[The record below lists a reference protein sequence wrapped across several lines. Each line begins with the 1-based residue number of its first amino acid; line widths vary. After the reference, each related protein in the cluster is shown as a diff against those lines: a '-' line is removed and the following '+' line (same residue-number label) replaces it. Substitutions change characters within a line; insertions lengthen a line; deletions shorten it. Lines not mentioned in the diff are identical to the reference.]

1 MRLRIFVFFLLI
13 VLTLAGAY
21 VIFTPH
27 KSGIARNGEFV
38 DAVDEMSQCVVR
50 SAAEEGFDLMVDDKS
65 LSGFDYQVM
74 LGAGMEISCSEQ
86 FLEDIM
92 GCSVSVFPTGKVTV
106 DRKNVHLEYNEGS
119 NIILVTQD
127 GNTRRV
133 EFSPNA
139 KVTESGGVFLP
150 VSEVL
155 GNLGYSANYIY
166 SRRAVDFKCIDDG
179 KYLPEAYDM
188 RAVGRVTPVRD
199 QGVYGT
205 CWAFASLGALETIL
219 MPEENNVYSVDHMS
233 MNNNFSLELS
243 EGGEH
248 GISISYLASWLG
260 PVMDRDDP
268 YGDGETNT
276 NLQAV
281 KHLEEAIIMKE
292 RNDETIKSA
301 IYKYGG
307 VETSMFL
314 EMSYGASDSEFY
326 NGDTASYFYD
336 GEEMPNHAVVL
347 VGWDDNYPK
356 ERFKKQPSRNGAY
369 ICKNSWGEAFG
380 DGGYF
385 YVSYDDSNL
394 CQETIVYSKLVEPN
408 DFDNIYQTD
417 MLGWIGQMGF
427 GQDSAYFA
435 NCYKAEG
442 KENLSAVSFYAT
454 GPDTSFSVYIVRN
467 FTDKKSLND
476 REMVGQGQTRYA
488 GYYTVKFDDEIPL
501 NEGEKY
507 AVIVS
512 IKTPGSE
519 RPIAIECD
527 AGDRTEG
534 IDLRD
539 GEGYMSL
546 YGEVWHRAE
555 NSECNICLKAFTKN
569 RTAGE
574 ADEEGE
580 Q

>member
-1 MRLRIFVFFLLI
+1 MRTRIVVFFLLI
-13 VLTLAGAY
+13 ILTLAGAY

-27 KSGIARNGEFV
+27 KAGIGRNSEF
-38 DAVDEMSQCVVR
+38 DGAVNSLSEKIVES
-50 SAAEEGFDLMVDDKS
+50 AEESGFDLMVDDKS
-65 LSGFDYQVM
+65 LSGFDYQVKI
-74 LGAGMEISCSEQ
+74 GPGMEISCSEQ

-106 DRKNVHLEYNEGS
+106 ERKDVHLEYNEGS
-119 NIILVTQD
+119 NVIVMKKGADIK
-127 GNTRRV
+127 RI
-133 EFSPNA
+133 EFSPDA
-139 KVTESGGVFLP
+139 KVTEDGGVFLP
-150 VSEVL
+150 VGEVL
-155 GNLGYSANYIY
+155 GNLGYSAEYIY

-179 KYLPEAYDM
+179 KYLPESYDM
-188 RAVGRVTPVRD
+188 RTTGRVTPVRD

-276 NLQAV
+276 NLEAV

-307 VETSMFL
+307 VETSMYL
-314 EMSYGASDSEFY
+314 GMTYGANDSEFY
-326 NGDTASYFYD
+326 NAETGSYYYD
-336 GEEMPNHAVVL
+336 GDEMPNHAVVL

-356 ERFKKQPSRNGAY
+356 ERFNKQPSRNGAY
-369 ICKNSWGEAFG
+369 ICKNSWGETFG
-380 DGGYF
+380 ESGYF
-385 YVSYDDSNL
+385 YVSYDDTNL

-442 KENLSAVSFYAT
+442 KENLAAVSFYAT
-454 GPDTSFSVYIVRN
+454 GPDTSFSVYIVRH
-467 FTDKKSLND
+467 FSDKKSLND
-476 REMVGQGQTRYA
+476 RVMVGQGQTRYA

-501 NEGEKY
+501 DEGEKF

-512 IKTPGSE
+512 IQTPGSE

-527 AGDRTEG
+527 AGERTAD

-555 NSECNICLKAFTKN
+555 NSDCNICLKAFT
-569 RTAGE
+569 RTRE
-574 ADEEGE
+574 SRSEGE
-580 Q
+580 

>member
-1 MRLRIFVFFLLI
+1 MRTRIVVFFLLI
-13 VLTLAGAY
+13 ILTLAGAY

-27 KSGIARNGEFV
+27 KAGIGRNSEF
-38 DAVDEMSQCVVR
+38 DGAVNSLSEKIVES
-50 SAAEEGFDLMVDDKS
+50 AEESGFDLMVDDKS
-65 LSGFDYQVM
+65 LSGFDYQVKI
-74 LGAGMEISCSEQ
+74 GPGMEISCSEQ

-106 DRKNVHLEYNEGS
+106 ERKDVHLEYNEGS
-119 NIILVTQD
+119 NVIVMKKGADTKRI
-127 GNTRRV
+127 
-133 EFSPNA
+133 EFSPDA
-139 KVTESGGVFLP
+139 KVTEDGGVFLP
-150 VSEVL
+150 VGEVL
-155 GNLGYSANYIY
+155 GNLGYSAEYIY

-179 KYLPEAYDM
+179 KYLPESYDM
-188 RAVGRVTPVRD
+188 RTTGRVTPVRD

-276 NLQAV
+276 NLEAV

-307 VETSMFL
+307 VETSMYL
-314 EMSYGASDSEFY
+314 GMTYGANDSEFY
-326 NGDTASYFYD
+326 NAETGSYYYD
-336 GEEMPNHAVVL
+336 GDEMPNHAVVL

-356 ERFKKQPSRNGAY
+356 ERFNKQPSRNGAY
-369 ICKNSWGEAFG
+369 ICKNSWGETFG
-380 DGGYF
+380 ESGYF
-385 YVSYDDSNL
+385 YVSYDDTNL

-427 GQDSAYFA
+427 GQDSAYFV

-442 KENLSAVSFYAT
+442 KENLAAVSFYAT
-454 GPDTSFSVYIVRN
+454 GPDTSFSVYIVRH
-467 FTDKKSLND
+467 FSDKKSLND
-476 REMVGQGQTRYA
+476 RVMVGQGQTRYA

-501 NEGEKY
+501 DEGEKF

-512 IKTPGSE
+512 IQTPGSE

-527 AGDRTEG
+527 AGERTAD

-555 NSECNICLKAFTKN
+555 NSDCNICLKAFT
-569 RTAGE
+569 RTRE
-574 ADEEGE
+574 SRSEGE
-580 Q
+580 

>member
-1 MRLRIFVFFLLI
+1 MRTRIVVFFLLI
-13 VLTLAGAY
+13 ILTLAGAY

-27 KSGIARNGEFV
+27 KAGIGRNSEF
-38 DAVDEMSQCVVR
+38 DGAVNSLSEKIVES
-50 SAAEEGFDLMVDDKS
+50 AEESGFDLMVDDKS
-65 LSGFDYQVM
+65 LSGFDYQVKI
-74 LGAGMEISCSEQ
+74 GPGMEISCSEQ

-106 DRKNVHLEYNEGS
+106 ERKDVHLEYNEGS
-119 NIILVTQD
+119 NIIVMKKGADTK
-127 GNTRRV
+127 RI
-133 EFSPNA
+133 EFSPDA
-139 KVTESGGVFLP
+139 KVTEDGGVFLP
-150 VSEVL
+150 VGEVL
-155 GNLGYSANYIY
+155 GNLGYSAEYIY

-179 KYLPEAYDM
+179 KYLPESYDM
-188 RAVGRVTPVRD
+188 RTTGRVTPVRD

-276 NLQAV
+276 NLEAV

-307 VETSMFL
+307 VETSMYL
-314 EMSYGASDSEFY
+314 GMTYGANDSEFY
-326 NGDTASYFYD
+326 NAETGSYYYD
-336 GEEMPNHAVVL
+336 GDEMPNHAVVL

-356 ERFKKQPSRNGAY
+356 ERFNKQPSRNGAY
-369 ICKNSWGEAFG
+369 ICKNSWGETFG
-380 DGGYF
+380 ESGYF
-385 YVSYDDSNL
+385 YVSYDDTNL

-442 KENLSAVSFYAT
+442 KENLAAVSFYAT
-454 GPDTSFSVYIVRN
+454 GPDTSFSVYIVRH
-467 FTDKKSLND
+467 FSDKKSLND
-476 REMVGQGQTRYA
+476 RVMVGQGQTRYA
-488 GYYTVKFDDEIPL
+488 GYYTVKFDEEIPL
-501 NEGEKY
+501 DEGEKF

-512 IKTPGSE
+512 IQTPGSE

-527 AGDRTEG
+527 AGERTAD

-555 NSECNICLKAFTKN
+555 NSDCNICLKAFT
-569 RTAGE
+569 RTRE
-574 ADEEGE
+574 SRSEGE
-580 Q
+580 